1 MSTIVEFWLL
11 VLKLLKYSS
20 IVDSAYISPLKQSP
34 VGALVLVDTII
45 YFFVA
50 FQFLYT
56 KSRYLLIYIAIA
68 TDITGW
74 PE

>member
-11 VLKLLKYSS
+11 VLELLKYSG
-20 IVDSAYISPLKQSP
+20 IVDSAYISLLKQSP
-34 VGALVLVDTII
+34 VGALVLVGTII
-45 YFFVA
+45 YFFVV

-56 KSRYLLIYIAIA
+56 KIKYLLIYITIA
-68 TDITGW
+68 NDITGW